1 MIPRVP
7 TLGRLASL
15 RWRTDLGGLVLAG
28 RALAAREPWGGGAWA
43 FHAGVCGPEVLVV
56 PEGDADC
63 ALAALR
69 RPFAELEVG
78 ALGVSPRVPEDTRL
92 AASFDACRAAL
103 DRLVGHVLRQGIA
116 AGCERVDIVPLAL
129 RGAALDVLFP
139 WSGAGP
145 WESGATPQT
154 FNQAQR
160 FLDALASPATW
171 ASWRRPWSRAW
182 AGLPDAR
189 EWLLRA
195 GEWEGWHDG
204 AARRPDFLRL
214 VLFAEELALAA
225 AAALAHRELARMPGA
240 HALAD
245 RRLAARLFLGPV
257 PLQVLRVGANSLT
270 LPTSGLRLW
279 RQLVAVDCG
288 LGRENSRRRAAVDPF
303 VRAALSVADE
313 LRLVVDPHASP
324 PRRVGLAYGP
334 PALIA
339 WRSR

>member
-1 MIPRVP
+1 MTPRVP

-28 RALAAREPWGGGAWA
+28 RALAVREPWGGGAWA
-43 FHAGVCGPEVLVV
+43 FRAGVCGPEVLVV

-69 RPFAELEVG
+69 RPLAELEVG

-103 DRLVGHVLRQGIA
+103 DRLVCHALRTVPTGQ
-116 AGCERVDIVPLAL
+116 RVDLLPLAL

-139 WSGAGP
+139 WAGSAEWP
-145 WESGATPQT
+145 GATPQT

-160 FLDALASPATW
+160 FLGALASPATW
-171 ASWRRPWSRAW
+171 APWRRPWSRAW

-225 AAALAHRELARMPGA
+225 AASLAHRELARMPGA
-240 HALAD
+240 HTLAD

-313 LRLVVDPHASP
+313 RRLAVDPHASL

-334 PALIA
+334 PSLLA
-339 WRSR
+339 WRSKS